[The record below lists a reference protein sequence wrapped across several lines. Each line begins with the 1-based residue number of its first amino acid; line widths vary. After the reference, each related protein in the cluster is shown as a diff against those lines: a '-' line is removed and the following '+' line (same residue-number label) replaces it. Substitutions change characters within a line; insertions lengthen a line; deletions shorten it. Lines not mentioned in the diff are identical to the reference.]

1 MRKVLIGFSKTK
13 KKLGIFSWII
23 RKIEC
28 TDYSHTYLRFNNSRG
43 KGLIYQASHTMVNFM
58 GEKVFLEQS
67 EPVKEYEILL
77 TEEQYAEMIDF
88 CIDRCGIPYAALENL
103 GIGIA
108 RLCNVVGIKAHNI
121 FGIKRSA
128 YKCSEIVAEFLENIL
143 KVEIPEDLD
152 MVSPKQVHAVVEK
165 LYGSSK

>member
-1 MRKVLIGFSKTK
+1 MRKVIIGFSKTK

-28 TDYSHTYLRFNNSRG
+28 TNYSHTYLKFTNSRG
-43 KGLIYQASHTMVNFM
+43 KGLVYQASHTMVNFM
-58 GEKVFLEQS
+58 GEKIFLEQS
-67 EPVKEYEILL
+67 EPIKEYEIEL
-77 TEEQYAEMIDF
+77 TDEQYAEMIDF
-88 CIDRCGIPYAALENL
+88 CIDRAGIPYAAMENL

-108 RLCNVVGIKAHNI
+108 RLLEIVGIKIHNI

-143 KVEIPEDLD
+143 KVDIPEDLD
-152 MVSPKQVHAVVEK
+152 MVSPKQVHSVVEN